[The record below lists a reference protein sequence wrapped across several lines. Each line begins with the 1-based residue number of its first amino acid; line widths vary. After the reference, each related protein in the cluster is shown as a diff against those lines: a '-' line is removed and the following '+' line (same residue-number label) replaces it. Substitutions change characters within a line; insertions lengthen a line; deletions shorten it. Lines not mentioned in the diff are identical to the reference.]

1 MGKKFNKRVT
11 KRTKVKLSPKEA
23 EKIIQEEFTTE
34 GGNRMRKDIIF
45 SPHSPNDGTIKFN
58 IRKNRKEAD

>member
-1 MGKKFNKRVT
+1 MGKKFTKRNT
-11 KRTKVKLSPKEA
+11 KRTTIRLSPKEA

-34 GGNRMRKDIIF
+34 GENRMRKDIIF

-58 IRKNRKEAD
+58 IRKNRKEAN